1 MVTPTLPPLLEPISK
16 DGGRGRR
23 GLWGRILQ
31 EPARGPRAGIPGCV
45 CVSVPVS
52 VRARVCPRACLLV
65 CASCFGAPQTENDL
79 RAHVKPSLAAGGKS
93 RLGGLGCRRGHPG
106 PRGPPHSAPP
116 GAVVAAQGAGGWG
129 TSGPLLATAAPARA
143 RRCPSSLSAQR
154 SSATGSR
161 SSATCRSRA
170 CPPPAART
178 LGAAGAAAGDPP
190 PTGAS
195 PRPAAP
201 AAPAGQALSPRRC
214 RWTGPRGPRRSV
226 GGRCPAAAAP
236 ATAAEAQRTAAE
248 AGRSGTL
255 GTRARGTVSMWPAS
269 PPLSYRCLRPREGA
283 RA

>member
-16 DGGRGRR
+16 DGGQGRR

-93 RLGGLGCRRGHPG
+93 RLGGWAVAVDTQGPGVPHTVHPPGPWWQLRARAAGG
-106 PRGPPHSAPP
+106 PRGPCWPP
-116 GAVVAAQGAGGWG
+116 R
-129 TSGPLLATAAPARA
+129 LLHARC
-143 RRCPSSLSAQR
+143 CPFFLSAQR

-269 PPLSYRCLRPREGA
+269 PPLSHRCLRLREGA